1 MAARGLR
8 YSGIP
13 RDLTTITRTMEFT
26 FLHIGNQMHCLF
38 KLSLKTLQIFG
49 LCLTIGLAFS
59 QQVVAKPN
67 KGPATS
73 PVKISDVVVSPD
85 PFILGKSGLKLTL
98 LVELPSSLRG
108 ANVLEVSAMITSPT
122 RRSMSFVAHRLLV
135 DELET
140 KGKNLTIP
148 VELVWDGK
156 DQYHQLVAD
165 GSYFYELQAKLMEDQ
180 GNGPRTKI
188 VSRRVHGTLEALAY
202 VGEVL
207 PPLPP
212 EPDIPEELEI
222 LREGESSEENSPVSE
237 EGLQSSDDP
246 IVSEEEA
253 PMDAAGVL
261 QPEEAGGSEADVQSV
276 EPEEKDERTIS
287 EMGESLT
294 AEPLKNKPMSEL
306 PTSGEELRLSR

>member
-1 MAARGLR
+1 MAR
-8 YSGIP
+8 I
-13 RDLTTITRTMEFT
+13 
-26 FLHIGNQMHCLF
+26 F
-38 KLSLKTLQIFG
+38 KISLKRLKIFG
-49 LCLTIGLAFS
+49 LCLTIALAFS
-59 QQVVAKPN
+59 QQVFAKPN

-246 IVSEEEA
+246 VVPEEEA

-261 QPEEAGGSEADVQSV
+261 QPEEVGGSEADVQSG
-276 EPEEKDERTIS
+276 EPEEKDERTIP
-287 EMGESLT
+287 ETGESLT
-294 AEPLKNKPMSEL
+294 SEPLNKPMPEL
-306 PTSGEELRLSR
+306 PTSGKELRLSR

>member
-1 MAARGLR
+1 M
-8 YSGIP
+8 P
-13 RDLTTITRTMEFT
+13 R
-26 FLHIGNQMHCLF
+26 LF
-38 KLSLKTLQIFG
+38 KISLKTLQIFCFS
-49 LCLTIGLAFS
+49 LIVSLAFS
-59 QQVVAKPN
+59 QQVDAKRK
-67 KGPATS
+67 KGSATS
-73 PVKISDVVVSPD
+73 PVKISEVVVSPD
-85 PFILGKSGLKLTL
+85 PFILGKSPLKLTL
-98 LVELPSSLRG
+98 LVKLPSSLRG

-122 RRSMSFVAHRLLV
+122 RRSMSFIAHRLLV
-135 DELET
+135 DELEL

-165 GSYFYELQAKLMEDQ
+165 GSYFYELQAKLMEDK

-222 LREGESSEENSPVSE
+222 LREGESSEESGPNTE

-246 IVSEEEA
+246 VAPEEEA
-253 PMDAAGVL
+253 SMDAEGVL
-261 QPEEAGGSEADVQSV
+261 QPEEVGDSEAEVQIG
-276 EPEEKDERTIS
+276 EPEEKDERTIP

-294 AEPLKNKPMSEL
+294 SESLNEPIPAL
-306 PTSGEELRLSR
+306 PTSGEELPLVR

>member
-1 MAARGLR
+1 M
-8 YSGIP
+8 
-13 RDLTTITRTMEFT
+13 
-26 FLHIGNQMHCLF
+26 
-38 KLSLKTLQIFG
+38 
-49 LCLTIGLAFS
+49 GLAFS
-59 QQVVAKPN
+59 QQAESKKN

-85 PFILGKSGLKLTL
+85 PFIIGKSGLKLTL

-135 DELET
+135 DELKP

-222 LREGESSEENSPVSE
+222 LREGESSEESGPNTDE
-237 EGLQSSDDP
+237 DLKSSDDP
-246 IVSEEEA
+246 VLSEEEA
-253 PMDAAGVL
+253 PLDAAGVL
-261 QPEEAGGSEADVQSV
+261 QPEEVDGSEADVQIGG
-276 EPEEKDERTIS
+276 PEEKDESIIS
-287 EMGESLT
+287 EMGEPLT
-294 AEPLKNKPMSEL
+294 SEPLSEPIPEL
-306 PTSGEELRLSR
+306 PTSGEEPPLVR

>member
-1 MAARGLR
+1 M
-8 YSGIP
+8 P
-13 RDLTTITRTMEFT
+13 R
-26 FLHIGNQMHCLF
+26 LF
-38 KLSLKTLQIFG
+38 KISVKTLKIFG

-59 QQVVAKPN
+59 QQAVAKPN

-135 DELET
+135 DEVEA

-237 EGLQSSDDP
+237 EGLKPSDDP
-246 IVSEEEA
+246 VVPEEEA
-253 PMDAAGVL
+253 SMDAAGVL
-261 QPEEAGGSEADVQSV
+261 QPEEDGGSEADVQSD
-276 EPEEKDERTIS
+276 EPEEKDERTIP
-287 EMGESLT
+287 EMGESLIS
-294 AEPLKNKPMSEL
+294 EPLSDPMPEL
-306 PTSGEELRLSR
+306 PKSGEELPPARLY

>member
-1 MAARGLR
+1 M
-8 YSGIP
+8 P
-13 RDLTTITRTMEFT
+13 R
-26 FLHIGNQMHCLF
+26 LF

-59 QQVVAKPN
+59 QQAVAKPN

-207 PPLPP
+207 PPLTP

-222 LREGESSEENSPVSE
+222 LREGESSEESGPNTE
-237 EGLQSSDDP
+237 EGLKSSDDP
-246 IVSEEEA
+246 VVPEEEA
-253 PMDAAGVL
+253 PMDAAGAL
-261 QPEEAGGSEADVQSV
+261 QPEEAGGSEADVQIG
-276 EPEEKDERTIS
+276 EPEEKDESIIPD
-287 EMGESLT
+287 MGESLT
-294 AEPLKNKPMSEL
+294 SESLNEPMPEL
-306 PTSGEELRLSR
+306 PKSGEDLPLPR

>member
-1 MAARGLR
+1 MLR
-8 YSGIP
+8 
-13 RDLTTITRTMEFT
+13 
-26 FLHIGNQMHCLF
+26 LF
-38 KLSLKTLQIFG
+38 KISLKTLQIF
-49 LCLTIGLAFS
+49 CLSLFVGLAVS
-59 QQVVAKPN
+59 QQVVAKQN
-67 KGPATS
+67 KEPATS

-135 DELET
+135 DELEP
-140 KGKNLTIP
+140 KGANLTVP

-207 PPLPP
+207 PPIPP
-212 EPDIPEELEI
+212 EPDVPEELEI
-222 LREGESSEENSPVSE
+222 LREGESSEENGPVTE
-237 EGLQSSDDP
+237 EGLKSSDDP
-246 IVSEEEA
+246 VVPEEEA
-253 PMDAAGVL
+253 LMDATGIL
-261 QPEEAGGSEADVQSV
+261 QSEEAGGSWPEVESV
-276 EPEEKDERTIS
+276 EPEEKDERTIP
-287 EMGESLT
+287 EMRETPLSKPLN
-294 AEPLKNKPMSEL
+294 EPMPEL
-306 PTSGEELRLSR
+306 PTSEEEIPLAR

>member
-1 MAARGLR
+1 M
-8 YSGIP
+8 P
-13 RDLTTITRTMEFT
+13 R
-26 FLHIGNQMHCLF
+26 LF
-38 KLSLKTLQIFG
+38 EISLKTLQIF
-49 LCLTIGLAFS
+49 CLSLFVGLAFS
-59 QQVVAKPN
+59 QQVVAKQN

-85 PFILGKSGLKLTL
+85 PFIIGKSGLKLTL

-108 ANVLEVSAMITSPT
+108 ANVLEVSVMITSPT

-135 DELET
+135 DELEP
-140 KGKNLTIP
+140 KRGNLTVP

-165 GSYFYELQAKLMEDQ
+165 GSYFYELQAKLLEDQ

-222 LREGESSEENSPVSE
+222 LREGESPEETGPVTE
-237 EGLQSSDDP
+237 ESLKSSDDP
-246 IVSEEEA
+246 VVPEEEA
-253 PMDAAGVL
+253 LMDTMGVL
-261 QPEEAGGSEADVQSV
+261 QSEEDGGSGSEVESV
-276 EPEEKDERTIS
+276 EPEEKDEGTIP
-287 EMGESLT
+287 EMQETPMS
-294 AEPLKNKPMSEL
+294 EPLNEPMSEL
-306 PTSGEELRLSR
+306 PTSEEEIPPAR

>member
-1 MAARGLR
+1 MARLLK
-8 YSGIP
+8 I
-13 RDLTTITRTMEFT
+13 
-26 FLHIGNQMHCLF
+26 
-38 KLSLKTLQIFG
+38 SLKTLQIF
-49 LCLTIGLAFS
+49 CLSLFVGLAFS
-59 QQVVAKPN
+59 QQVVAQQN

-98 LVELPSSLRG
+98 LVELPSSLHG

-135 DELET
+135 DELEP
-140 KGKNLTIP
+140 KGANLTVP

-156 DQYHQLVAD
+156 DQHHQLVAD

-212 EPDIPEELEI
+212 EPDIPEELDI
-222 LREGESSEENSPVSE
+222 LREGESTEENGTVSE
-237 EGLQSSDDP
+237 GLKTSDDP
-246 IVSEEEA
+246 VAPEEEA
-253 PMDAAGVL
+253 LMDATGVI
-261 QPEEAGGSEADVQSV
+261 QSEEAGVSGSEVESV
-276 EPEEKDERTIS
+276 EPEEKDEKTIS
-287 EMGESLT
+287 EMRE
-294 AEPLKNKPMSEL
+294 APMSEVL
-306 PTSGEELRLSR
+306 SEPMPELSTSEEEIPLAR

>member
-1 MAARGLR
+1 
-8 YSGIP
+8 
-13 RDLTTITRTMEFT
+13 MEFT
-26 FLHIGNQMHCLF
+26 FLHIGNQMPRLC
-38 KLSLKTLQIFG
+38 KISLKTLQIFWIS
-49 LCLTIGLAFS
+49 LIVGLAFS

-85 PFILGKSGLKLTL
+85 PFILGKSPLKLTL

-246 IVSEEEA
+246 IVSEEEG

-276 EPEEKDERTIS
+276 EPEEKDERTIP

>member
-1 MAARGLR
+1 M
-8 YSGIP
+8 P
-13 RDLTTITRTMEFT
+13 RL
-26 FLHIGNQMHCLF
+26 C
-38 KLSLKTLQIFG
+38 KLSLKTLQIFCVS
-49 LCLTIGLAFS
+49 LIVGLAFS
-59 QQVVAKPN
+59 QQIDAKRSAR
-67 KGPATS
+67 PATS

-212 EPDIPEELEI
+212 EPDVPEELEI
-222 LREGESSEENSPVSE
+222 LREGESSEENSPVLE
-237 EGLQSSDDP
+237 EGLQSSDHP
-246 IVSEEEA
+246 VVSEEEA

-261 QPEEAGGSEADVQSV
+261 LPEEAGGSEADAQIG
-276 EPEEKDERTIS
+276 EPEEKDESIIP
-287 EMGESLT
+287 EMGESPT
-294 AEPLKNKPMSEL
+294 AEPLNKPMPES

>member
-1 MAARGLR
+1 M
-8 YSGIP
+8 P
-13 RDLTTITRTMEFT
+13 R
-26 FLHIGNQMHCLF
+26 LF
-38 KLSLKTLQIFG
+38 KISLKILQIFSFS
-49 LCLTIGLAFS
+49 LIVGLAFS
-59 QQVVAKPN
+59 QQVDAKRK
-67 KGPATS
+67 KGSATS

-85 PFILGKSGLKLTL
+85 PFILGKSPLKLTL

-156 DQYHQLVAD
+156 DQYHQLVTD

-246 IVSEEEA
+246 IVSEEEG

-276 EPEEKDERTIS
+276 EPEEKDERTIP

>member
-1 MAARGLR
+1 M
-8 YSGIP
+8 P
-13 RDLTTITRTMEFT
+13 R
-26 FLHIGNQMHCLF
+26 LF

-59 QQVVAKPN
+59 QQAVAKPN

-73 PVKISDVVVSPD
+73 PVKISEVVVSPD
-85 PFILGKSGLKLTL
+85 PFIIGKSGLKLTM

-122 RRSMSFVAHRLLV
+122 RRSMSFVAHRRVV
-135 DELET
+135 DEPEAR
-140 KGKNLTIP
+140 GAILTVP

-156 DQYHQLVAD
+156 DQYHQFVAD

-180 GNGPRTKI
+180 GTGPRTKI
-188 VSRRVHGTLEALAY
+188 VSHRVHGTLEALAY

-222 LREGESSEENSPVSE
+222 LREGESSEENGPVTE
-237 EGLQSSDDP
+237 EGLKSSDDP
-246 IVSEEEA
+246 LVPEEEA
-253 PMDAAGVL
+253 LMDATGVL
-261 QPEEAGGSEADVQSV
+261 HPEEDGGSGSDVQIIES
-276 EPEEKDERTIS
+276 EEKDERTIP
-287 EMGESLT
+287 EMGEPLT
-294 AEPLKNKPMSEL
+294 SEPLNEPMPEL
-306 PTSGEELRLSR
+306 PTSGEELPLAR

>member
-1 MAARGLR
+1 
-8 YSGIP
+8 
-13 RDLTTITRTMEFT
+13 MELT
-26 FLHIGNQMHCLF
+26 FLHIRNQMPRLF
-38 KLSLKTLQIFG
+38 KISLKTLQIFG

-59 QQVVAKPN
+59 QQAVAKKN

-98 LVELPSSLRG
+98 FVELPSSLRG

-156 DQYHQLVAD
+156 DQYQQLVAD

-222 LREGESSEENSPVSE
+222 LREGESSEESGPNTE
-237 EGLQSSDDP
+237 EGLKPSSDP
-246 IVSEEEA
+246 VVPEEEA
-253 PMDAAGVL
+253 SMDAAGVL
-261 QPEEAGGSEADVQSV
+261 QPEEADGSEADVQIG
-276 EPEEKDERTIS
+276 EPEEKDERTIL

-294 AEPLKNKPMSEL
+294 SEPLNEPMPEL
-306 PTSGEELRLSR
+306 PTSGEDLPLAR

>member
-1 MAARGLR
+1 
-8 YSGIP
+8 
-13 RDLTTITRTMEFT
+13 
-26 FLHIGNQMHCLF
+26 MHRIF
-38 KLSLKTLQIFG
+38 KISLKTLKIFG

-59 QQVVAKPN
+59 QQVDAKR
-67 KGPATS
+67 KARPATS

-135 DELET
+135 DELEA
-140 KGKNLTIP
+140 KGKNLTVP

-222 LREGESSEENSPVSE
+222 LREGESSEESGPVTE
-237 EGLQSSDDP
+237 EGMKSSGDP
-246 IVSEEEA
+246 VVQEEEA

-261 QPEEAGGSEADVQSV
+261 QPEEAGGSEAEIQSD
-276 EPEEKDERTIS
+276 EPEEKDERTIP
-287 EMGESLT
+287 EMRESLT
-294 AEPLKNKPMSEL
+294 SEPLNEPMSEF
-306 PTSGEELRLSR
+306 PTSGEEIPLSR

>member
-1 MAARGLR
+1 M
-8 YSGIP
+8 P
-13 RDLTTITRTMEFT
+13 R
-26 FLHIGNQMHCLF
+26 LF
-38 KLSLKTLQIFG
+38 KISLKTLQIF
-49 LCLTIGLAFS
+49 CLSLFVGLAFS

-85 PFILGKSGLKLTL
+85 PFIIGKSGLKLTL

-122 RRSMSFVAHRLLV
+122 RRSMSFVAQRLLV
-135 DELET
+135 DELEP
-140 KGKNLTIP
+140 KRGNLTVP

-165 GSYFYELQAKLMEDQ
+165 GSYFYELQAKLMEDE

-222 LREGESSEENSPVSE
+222 LREGESTEENGTVTE
-237 EGLQSSDDP
+237 EGLKSSDDP
-246 IVSEEEA
+246 VVPEEEA
-253 PMDAAGVL
+253 LMDSTGVL
-261 QPEEAGGSEADVQSV
+261 QSEEAGGSGSEVESV
-276 EPEEKDERTIS
+276 EPGEKDEGTIP
-287 EMGESLT
+287 EMRETPMS
-294 AEPLKNKPMSEL
+294 EPLNEPMPEL
-306 PTSGEELRLSR
+306 PTSEVEIPLAR